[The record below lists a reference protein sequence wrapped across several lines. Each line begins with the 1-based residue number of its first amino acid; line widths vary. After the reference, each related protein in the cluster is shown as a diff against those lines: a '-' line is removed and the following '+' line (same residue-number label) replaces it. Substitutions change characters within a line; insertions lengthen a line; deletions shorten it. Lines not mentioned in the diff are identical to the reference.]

1 MQPKKH
7 IRFDWAIKRLLRQKA
22 NFGIL
27 EGFLS
32 ELLKEDIHILEIL
45 DSESNKENEADKFNR
60 VDVLV
65 KNDKNE
71 LIIIEIQNSY
81 ALDYFLRILYGI
93 SKAITEHMNEGD
105 KYSEVKKVISVNIV
119 YFDLG
124 QGSDYVYRGTT
135 CFRGIHDNQL
145 LQLTPGQKKLFKK
158 EKIEEVYPE
167 IYLIK
172 VNQFDDNAHDTLDE
186 WIYFLKNS
194 EIKQDFTAKGI
205 READEVLRRA
215 NMSDEERREF
225 QRFVEVLSDRASA
238 AWTIEFESIL
248 RAEKKVE
255 EMMEKV
261 EKRMQKKVAAAQRKM
276 QEETER
282 ARKEVSK
289 AEAEAKKAEAE
300 AKKAEAEA
308 KKSEAEAKKAE
319 AKAKK
324 AKATAAKRVE
334 RAEEAI
340 RRTIVINLL
349 AAGSMTDEQI
359 ATIAQVPIAF
369 VIKVRKEQP

>member
-1 MQPKKH
+1 MQPRKH

-32 ELLKEDIHILEIL
+32 ELLKEDIRILEIL
-45 DSESNKENEADKFNR
+45 DSESNKENETDKYNR
-60 VDVLV
+60 VDILV

-93 SKAITEHMNEGD
+93 SKAITEHMKEGD
-105 KYSEVKKVISVNIV
+105 KYSDVKKVISVNIV

-124 QGSDYVYRGTT
+124 QGSDYIYRGTT
-135 CFRGIHDNQL
+135 CFRGIHDNQV

-172 VNQFDDNAHDTLDE
+172 VNQFDDNARDTLDE

-225 QRFVEVLSDRASA
+225 QRFVEALSDQASA
-238 AWTIEFESIL
+238 AFTIEFEST
-248 RAEKKVE
+248 RKAEEKVK
-255 EMMEKV
+255 EMIEKV
-261 EKRMQKKVAAAQRKM
+261 EQ
-276 QEETER
+276 ETEER
-282 ARKEVSK
+282 VRRETEERVKKEIEEQV
-289 AEAEAKKAEAE
+289 
-300 AKKAEAEA
+300 
-308 KKSEAEAKKAE
+308 
-319 AKAKK
+319 
-324 AKATAAKRVE
+324 KRD
-334 RAEEAI
+334 
-340 RRTIVINLL
+340 IVINLL
-349 AAGSMTDEQI
+349 QAGMLDEQI
-359 ATIAQVPIAF
+359 VAAAQVSEEF
-369 VIKVRKEQP
+369 VRQVREQA

>member
-1 MQPKKH
+1 MQARKH

-60 VDVLV
+60 VDILV
-65 KNDKNE
+65 KDDKGE

-93 SKAITEHMNEGD
+93 SKAITEHMREGD
-105 KYSEVKKVISVNIV
+105 KYSDVKKVISVNIV

-135 CFRGIHDNQL
+135 CFRGIHDNEL
-145 LQLTPGQKKLFKK
+145 LQLTLGQKKLFKK
-158 EKIEEVYPE
+158 EKIEDVYPE

-172 VNQFDDNAHDTLDE
+172 VNQFDDNARDTLDE

-194 EIKQDFTAKGI
+194 EIRQDFTAKGI

-225 QRFVEVLSDRASA
+225 QRFVEALSDQASA
-238 AWTIEFESIL
+238 AFTIEFEAT
-248 RAEKKVE
+248 RKAEEKVRE
-255 EMMEKV
+255 VIEKV
-261 EKRMQKKVAAAQRKM
+261 ER
-276 QEETER
+276 ETEER
-282 ARKEVSK
+282 VRRET
-289 AEAEAKKAEAE
+289 E
-300 AKKAEAEA
+300 
-308 KKSEAEAKKAE
+308 
-319 AKAKK
+319 
-324 AKATAAKRVE
+324 KRVKRETEE
-334 RAEEAI
+334 RVRRETEEQVKKD
-340 RRTIVINLL
+340 IVINLL
-349 AAGSMTDEQI
+349 QAGMSDEQI
-359 ATIAQVPIAF
+359 AAVAQVSVDF
-369 VIKVRKEQP
+369 VRKTREEM